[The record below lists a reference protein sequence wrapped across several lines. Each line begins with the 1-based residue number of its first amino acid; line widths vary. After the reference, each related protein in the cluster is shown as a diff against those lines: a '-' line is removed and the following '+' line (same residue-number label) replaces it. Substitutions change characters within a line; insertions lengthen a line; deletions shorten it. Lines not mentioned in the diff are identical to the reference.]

1 MEFIIEKKKLLDCL
15 NHFQSVVEKR
25 NTIPIGPRPD
35 GSVDPTYSMK
45 PVAVVEIS
53 VPLAFSSV
61 NDRAVIGLSPL
72 VKVQTLYVKKT
83 MMPQKPVDRA
93 LAMILGSSPLT
104 GVLVCT
110 AVLKAN
116 QTIKIFAIID
126 NALPIRAE
134 L

>member
-1 MEFIIEKKKLLDCL
+1 MRRK
-15 NHFQSVVEKR
+15 
-25 NTIPIGPRPD
+25 TIAIGPRPD
-35 GSVDPTYSMK
+35 GSVEPTYSIK
-45 PVAVVEIS
+45 PSAVVDIS

-61 NDRAVIGLSPL
+61 NDRAVIGLRPL

-83 MMPQKPVDRA
+83 TMPQKPVDRT

-116 QTIKIFAIID
+116 QTNKIVAIID